1 MRRRRLLLRAGV
13 LALLGLAAGLAVWL
27 AYPRP
32 RVTPENFR
40 RLRLGMTRPQVER
53 ILGPPHRAGAVV
65 YSLLWEG
72 DGVRVTLDF
81 SEPGGGGTLDMG
93 DLTFLRTGVRESV
106 RLPASLGGDD
116 EETFLDRLRRLFPW

>member
-1 MRRRRLLLRAGV
+1 MRRRRLLQGAGV
-13 LALLGLAAGLAVWL
+13 LALLGLAAGLVVWS
-27 AYPRP
+27 AHPRP
-32 RVTPENFR
+32 RVTAENFR

-81 SEPGGGGTLDMG
+81 SEPGGSGTLSMG
-93 DLTFLRTGVRESV
+93 DLTLLGTGAMKSV
-106 RLPASLGGDD
+106 RLPTSLGGDD
-116 EETFLDRLRRLFPW
+116 EETFLDRLLRLLP